1 MANGT
6 IIIPE
11 DAGQMAQ
18 ILGQV
23 CQTQQQHDKRI
34 ERMEKVVRN
43 SEQGKLA
50 LMVGIGLTALN
61 SALAWAMIG
70 SLNSL
75 KAIVG
80 K

>member
-1 MANGT
+1 VGNGN

-11 DAGQMAQ
+11 DVGQMAQ

-23 CQTQQQHDKRI
+23 CQTQQLHDKRI

-43 SEQGKLA
+43 SEQGKMA
-50 LMVGIGLTALN
+50 LIVGIVLTALN
-61 SALAWAMIG
+61 GGLAWLMIG

-75 KAIVG
+75 KQVV